1 MTYEHYKAKLRWREG
16 RDGESFQL
24 FTWYACVLSYFS
36 HVQLLPTPQTTV
48 HQAALAMGFPRQEQW
63 SELFDIQ
70 EILLTQRSKL
80 GLLHWQVGS
89 LALGPPGKPHS
100 WYPSMLLP

>member
-1 MTYEHYKAKLRWREG
+1 MNTVKQNW
-16 RDGESFQL
+16 DGEKEEIEKAFSYL
-24 FTWYACVLSYFS
+24 PGMRVLSYFS
-36 HVQLLPTPQTTV
+36 HVQLLPTPRTTA

-70 EILLTQRSKL
+70 GTLLAQRSKL
-80 GLLHWQVGS
+80 RLLHWQVGS
-89 LALGPPGKPHS
+89 LALGPPEKPHS